1 MTYVDSITAL
11 GLGVPLG
18 LPTPDSDHADSVYQ
32 LKDLEQLI
40 ARFGPP
46 NDTAPQHPAAYTGY
60 QHHRVDA
67 YIEIQ
72 LWSIAAHS

>member
-1 MTYVDSITAL
+1 ITAL

-18 LPTPDSDHADSVYQ
+18 LPAPDPDHADSVYQ
-32 LKDLEQLI
+32 LKDLEHLI

-46 NDTAPQHPAAYTGY
+46 NDTAPQDPAAYTGY

-72 LWSIAAHS
+72 VWSDEPVRAHVVQP